1 MDSESLVDD
10 FSGSRDEYIKFLE
23 GIVKSLRRHHQ
34 HCELLSAE
42 QSTPTIEPSLEIGGA
57 STRKRH
63 REFEVIQFD
72 SYQGPHN
79 FHLARPTKRLQ
90 RWQAAAKVLIENTPK
105 AKDWYQALKEKG
117 IYDIMN
123 SGGVVKF
130 LLDTSYDPSAVTRPT
145 VTETNP
151 LIRIRE
157 YAMATAQRMSAAS
170 RALVLA
176 NFQKFLVL
184 CACTVLK
191 ETGVPEQDVLD
202 IIRLCIGQ
210 TTTTHCWRMLKVVV
224 YLNQLIEKLSQNG
237 WGHRA
242 GELLLLCQYQLSDE
256 VSWIRHGLMAEGD
269 RAPSFF
275 YHLSTSPQVSIEHLQ
290 NELCKLELTMDVGNE
305 STGPTINVPV
315 LTKIILGNG
324 VQ

>member
-1 MDSESLVDD
+1 MNDGRLVDD
-10 FSGSRDEYIKFLE
+10 FSGSKDEYIIFLE

-34 HCELLSAE
+34 HCELSSAE
-42 QSTPTIEPSLEIGGA
+42 QSALTTDSSLGNGEA

-63 REFEVIQFD
+63 REFEIIQFD
-72 SYQGPHN
+72 SYQDPHGI
-79 FHLARPTKRLQ
+79 HLARPAKRMQ

-105 AKDWYQALKEKG
+105 AEDWYKALKEKG

-130 LLDTSYDPSAVTRPT
+130 LLDTSYNPSTVTRPT
-145 VTETNP
+145 ITETNP
-151 LIRIRE
+151 LLRIRE

-184 CACTVLK
+184 CACAVLK

-210 TTTTHCWRMLKVVV
+210 ATPTHCWRMLKVVV

-242 GELLLLCQYQLSDE
+242 GELLLLCQYQPTD
-256 VSWIRHGLMAEGD
+256 
-269 RAPSFF
+269 
-275 YHLSTSPQVSIEHLQ
+275 
-290 NELCKLELTMDVGNE
+290 DV
-305 STGPTINVPV
+305 P
-315 LTKIILGNG
+315 
-324 VQ
+324 